1 MVSCFVHDY
10 MATTAIDSLT
20 IDIVRKVVSFLGSAA
35 QWWIGD
41 QYSPGWRFIG
51 LSASVPQ
58 SPSFDSYQAHNAPLL
73 GDNSSAKR
81 VEHWTVCLKE
91 WEFGRHRSGHIV
103 VSLRLLQGWASFIHQ
118 GQSNWYPAKPPAES
132 LLKVV
137 GFVRPCLPVFGKEA
151 LLGVCLPIMGVL
163 VHIAMRTP
171 ITLDFQCA
179 WIRSCAQKICAWSQ
193 QCSERLAKNTVSH
206 VFFKFEFGK
215 LKTFGGRSTVEAF
228 ENDRDML
235 NSIKK
240 KLENSSQL
248 KKSELF

>member
-1 MVSCFVHDY
+1 
-10 MATTAIDSLT
+10 MAATAIDSLT

-81 VEHWTVCLKE
+81 VEQCVWRNENLGGIALVTSWSVFASCRAE
-91 WEFGRHRSGHIV
+91 
-103 VSLRLLQGWASFIHQ
+103 LRLFTRDRK
-118 GQSNWYPAKPPAES
+118 SNWYPAQPPAES

-171 ITLDFQCA
+171 ITLDFLCA
-179 WIRSCAQKICAWSQ
+179 WIRPWAQKICSWSQ
-193 QCSERLAKNTVSH
+193 PCARPLLWFSVHMT
-206 VFFKFEFGK
+206 
-215 LKTFGGRSTVEAF
+215 
-228 ENDRDML
+228 
-235 NSIKK
+235 
-240 KLENSSQL
+240 
-248 KKSELF
+248 

>member
-1 MVSCFVHDY
+1 MPIKGLFVY
-10 MATTAIDSLT
+10 IAI
-20 IDIVRKVVSFLGSAA
+20 G
-35 QWWIGD
+35 
-41 QYSPGWRFIG
+41 
-51 LSASVPQ
+51 
-58 SPSFDSYQAHNAPLL
+58 
-73 GDNSSAKR
+73 
-81 VEHWTVCLKE
+81 
-91 WEFGRHRSGHIV
+91 
-103 VSLRLLQGWASFIHQ
+103 
-118 GQSNWYPAKPPAES
+118 
-132 LLKVV
+132 
-137 GFVRPCLPVFGKEA
+137 
-151 LLGVCLPIMGVL
+151 
-163 VHIAMRTP
+163 TP

-206 VFFKFEFGK
+206 VFFKFGK